1 MGRIMTVRELLTK
14 ERDYVKLKIIKDGET
29 LFFDDINSLRDMD
42 KELLNLKVLRYE
54 FDIKIWLSGYK
65 GWYYQI
71 LVIEVK

>member
-65 GWYYQI
+65 GGYYQI